1 MSNALRDAMAR
12 ADAASAGNAS
22 PSYELDMNALR
33 AIAHNA
39 VYEAMLMR
47 GRTRFSPR
55 DAQRA
60 DLIFRALA
68 DTPASQID
76 DLERTAVIPST
87 GAGDTALLSN
97 MAKAVASLGEGPTGQ
112 APGAGSVEQ
121 TS

>member
-1 MSNALRDAMAR
+1 MSNALKDAMNRVDASS
-12 ADAASAGNAS
+12 ADN
-22 PSYELDMNALR
+22 PNNYELDNNALR

-68 DTPASQID
+68 DTPASQLD
-76 DLERTAVIPST
+76 DLERTAVIPPV
-87 GAGDTALLSN
+87 GAGNTALLSS
-97 MAKAVASLGEGPTGQ
+97 MAKAVSSLDEGPTGQ
-112 APGAGSVEQ
+112 TNDGGSTGQ
-121 TS
+121 AA